1 MKNLIYF
8 YIIFLLNLNLFISS
22 IIYEDEGEGYPTF
35 NLKIE
40 ETFNRTIIIKDTNK
54 VNFNDDITSE
64 DIINEMGFGWNLGN
78 TLEAHREVQ
87 NQGLKSETYWDNPLT
102 TEEIIK
108 GIAQKG
114 IKTIRIPVT
123 WHNHLID
130 AKYTIDPEWMKRVK
144 TIVDWS
150 INQNLYVILNIHHD
164 YANYISE
171 SSISYGDGFYPLFK
185 DKEESEKFLYNVWKQ
200 ISEAFNNGYD
210 HHLIFEALNEPHLEG
225 TNFAWKYI
233 KGEQLCE
240 EAVSS
245 LNEYM
250 QLIVKTIRESGGNNE
265 KRFLMICPIIADVYA
280 AINSDFIF
288 PNDKKYNPN
297 KNKLILS
304 VHSYSPS
311 EFTES
316 NDILIYKDEYNI
328 NQYDMFHNLYEKFI
342 LKGYNIIFGE
352 FGAVNK
358 NNTEERI
365 KWGKYYIET
374 AKKHHMSCIIWDNG
388 KMENVL
394 DTKSV
399 FGIYDRRNI
408 KWIDDNL
415 INSYID
421 FASIPSEQNP
431 EVNYF
436 KFILNENFI
445 FDDYEEKLEINGIFK
460 LYNSFCRLNLKLI
473 EPKEKPSYRA
483 LIFYDGDW
491 DVRMSFEES
500 ELTNADFNSEG
511 KTMKPYKG
519 NITLEVSLSKY
530 NLELAQ
536 NKGLVIYGHG
546 LVLEDIY
553 ISGPRFLKME
563 PMRLTKSQEKQKLF
577 LYFTEDATNLN
588 NNILFENI
596 YININEQISCN
607 ADKEDNK
614 KIICEGIFNFT
625 GEYTIKDSKD
635 YLLTKRKLYIDPPK
649 GEKYDINN
657 LIESKINFDDENY
670 GISLQL
676 SNKKFSKMSN
686 DSKLMMEINDLFF
699 EPKKRILYIYKGKSS
714 SLIKFDPNKIGIQIS
729 NDGGLII
736 PAGNQIIS
744 IDLLDNYKI
753 FKEDGITIKG
763 YGFGINSIYF
773 NGDESNSNNS
783 SNSNSNGNNYNSVDE
798 NKSSNSFWIIILII
812 VFALIIIGVGIFAL
826 NLKRKKSIEE
836 KINNNFPN
844 KEMVLK

>member
-78 TLEAHREVQ
+78 TLDAYRKVQ

-342 LKGYNIIFGE
+342 LKGYSIIFGE

-577 LYFTEDATNLN
+577 LYFTEDATNLT

-596 YININEQISCN
+596 YYNINEQISCN
-607 ADKEDNK
+607 VDKENNK

-625 GEYTIKDSKD
+625 GEYTIKDSQD

-812 VFALIIIGVGIFAL
+812 VFVLIIIGVGIFVL

>member
-22 IIYEDEGEGYPTF
+22 IIYEDEGEGYPSF

-78 TLEAHREVQ
+78 TLDAHREVQ

-164 YANYISE
+164 YANYISD

-328 NQYDMFHNLYEKFI
+328 NQYDIFHNLYEKFI

-374 AKKHHMSCIIWDNG
+374 AKKHHMSCVIWDNG

-577 LYFTEDATNLN
+577 LYFTEDATNLT

-596 YININEQISCN
+596 YYNINEQISCN

-625 GEYTIKDSKD
+625 GEYTIKDSQD

-686 DSKLMMEINDLFF
+686 DSKLMMEISDLFF

-773 NGDESNSNNS
+773 NGDESNSNSNNS
-783 SNSNSNGNNYNSVDE
+783 SNSNGNNYNSVDE

-812 VFALIIIGVGIFAL
+812 VFALIIIGVGIFVL

>member
-78 TLEAHREVQ
+78 TLDAHREVQ

-328 NQYDMFHNLYEKFI
+328 SQYDMFHNLYEKFI

-415 INSYID
+415 INSYIN

-577 LYFTEDATNLN
+577 LYFTEDATNLT

-625 GEYTIKDSKD
+625 GEYTIKDSQD
-635 YLLTKRKLYIDPPK
+635 YLLTNRKLYIDPPK

-699 EPKKRILYIYKGKSS
+699 EPKKRILYVYKGKSS

>member
-1 MKNLIYF
+1 MKNHIY
-8 YIIFLLNLNLFISS
+8 YYLYLLSLSSFIAS
-22 IIYEDEGEGYPTF
+22 IVYEDEDGVGYPTF

-40 ETFNRTIIIKDTNK
+40 ETFNKDIIIKDNNQ

-78 TLEAHREVQ
+78 TLDAHKKVQ
-87 NQGLKSETYWDNPLT
+87 NQGLKSETSWSNPLT

-130 AKYTIDPEWMKRVK
+130 SIYTIDPEWMKRVK

-164 YANYISE
+164 YANYTSG
-171 SSISYGDGFYPLFK
+171 SSISYGDGLYTLFK

-225 TNFAWKYI
+225 TNFSWKYI
-233 KGEQLCE
+233 KGEQFCE

-265 KRFLMICPIIADVYA
+265 KRFLMICPLMASVST

-297 KNKLILS
+297 KNKIILS

-311 EFTES
+311 EFTGG
-316 NDILIYKDEYNI
+316 NDGIIYKDEYNI
-328 NQYDMFHNLYEKFI
+328 SQYDMFLNLYEKYI
-342 LKGYNIIFGE
+342 LNGYSVIFGE

-374 AKKHHMSCIIWDNG
+374 AKKHHMSCVIWDNG
-388 KMENVL
+388 KMENIL

-408 KWIDDNL
+408 KWINDNL
-415 INSYID
+415 INSYIN
-421 FASIPSEQNP
+421 FASIPPEQNP

-436 KFILNENFI
+436 KFNLNSKFA
-445 FDDYEEKLEINGIFK
+445 FDEYKEKLEINGLFK
-460 LYNSFCRLNLKLI
+460 LYNSYCRLNLKLI
-473 EPKEKPSYRA
+473 EPNEKPIYRA
-483 LIFYDGDW
+483 LIFYDGW
-491 DVRMSFEES
+491 WEERMGFKES
-500 ELTNADFNSEG
+500 DLTNADFNSESN
-511 KTMKPYKG
+511 TTKPYKG
-519 NITLEVSLSKY
+519 NITLEINLSKH
-530 NLELAQ
+530 NLELVQ
-536 NKGLVIYGHG
+536 NKGLIIFGHG
-546 LVLEDIY
+546 VVLEDIY

-563 PMRLTKSQEKQKLF
+563 PLRLTKSQDKQKLF
-577 LYFTEDATNLN
+577 FYFTEDATNLT

-596 YININEQISCN
+596 YYNINNQISCN
-607 ADKEDNK
+607 VDKENNK
-614 KIICEGIFNFT
+614 KMVCEGVFNFT
-625 GEYTIKDSKD
+625 GEYIIKDPQD
-635 YLLTKRKLYIDPPK
+635 YLVTKRKLYIEPPK
-649 GEKYDINN
+649 GEKYDIDN

-676 SNKKFSKMSN
+676 SNKKFLKMSN
-686 DSKLMMEINDLFF
+686 NSKLMMEINDLFL
-699 EPKKRILYIYKGKSS
+699 EPKKRILYIYQGKGTS
-714 SLIKFDPNKIGIQIS
+714 SLIKFNSSKISIPIS
-729 NDGGLII
+729 NDGGFII
-736 PAGNQIIS
+736 PPGKQIIS

-753 FKEDGITIKG
+753 FKENGITIKG

-773 NGDESNSNNS
+773 NERFFQKKKNCCREKAFHIKSTGDS
-783 SNSNSNGNNYNSVDE
+783 
-798 NKSSNSFWIIILII
+798 KF
-812 VFALIIIGVGIFAL
+812 
-826 NLKRKKSIEE
+826 
-836 KINNNFPN
+836 
-844 KEMVLK
+844 

>member
-40 ETFNRTIIIKDTNK
+40 ETFNKTIIIKDTNK

-78 TLEAHREVQ
+78 TLDAHREVQ

-415 INSYID
+415 INSYIN
-421 FASIPSEQNP
+421 FVSIPSEQNP

-536 NKGLVIYGHG
+536 SKGLVIYGHG

-577 LYFTEDATNLN
+577 LYFTEDATNLT

-596 YININEQISCN
+596 YYNINEQISCN
-607 ADKEDNK
+607 VDKENNK

-625 GEYTIKDSKD
+625 GEYTIKDSQD

-699 EPKKRILYIYKGKSS
+699 EPKKRILYVYKGKTS

-773 NGDESNSNNS
+773 NGDESNSNSNNS
-783 SNSNSNGNNYNSVDE
+783 SNSNGNNYNSVDE

-812 VFALIIIGVGIFAL
+812 VFVLIIIGVGIFVL

>member
-22 IIYEDEGEGYPTF
+22 IIYEDGGEGYPSF

-78 TLEAHREVQ
+78 TLDAHREVQ

-563 PMRLTKSQEKQKLF
+563 PMRLTKSQEKQKLL
-577 LYFTEDATNLN
+577 LYFTEDTTNLT

-596 YININEQISCN
+596 YYNINEQISCN
-607 ADKEDNK
+607 VDKENNK

-625 GEYTIKDSKD
+625 GEYTIKDSQD

-783 SNSNSNGNNYNSVDE
+783 SNSNGNNYNSVDE

-812 VFALIIIGVGIFAL
+812 VFALIIIGVGIFVL

>member
-185 DKEESEKFLYNVWKQ
+185 DKEESGKFLYNVWKQ

-563 PMRLTKSQEKQKLF
+563 PMRLTRSQEKQKLF

-783 SNSNSNGNNYNSVDE
+783 SKSNGNNYNSVDE

>member
-78 TLEAHREVQ
+78 TLDAHREVQ

-240 EAVSS
+240 EAVSI

-374 AKKHHMSCIIWDNG
+374 AKKHHMSCVIWDNG

-415 INSYID
+415 INSYIN

-546 LVLEDIY
+546 LVLEEIY

-625 GEYTIKDSKD
+625 GEYTIKDSQD

-670 GISLQL
+670 GISLQF

-773 NGDESNSNNS
+773 NGDESNSNSNNS
-783 SNSNSNGNNYNSVDE
+783 SNSNGNNYNSVDE

-812 VFALIIIGVGIFAL
+812 VFALIIIGVGIFVL

>member
-563 PMRLTKSQEKQKLF
+563 PMRLTRSQEKQKLF